1 MIPVQPSECGFNE
14 KYPRVHNGIT
24 DDDYSI
30 KVGIQHLASCLNDAK
45 VDRKSTRLNSSHT

>member
-1 MIPVQPSECGFNE
+1 MFRVMQSSECGFNE

-24 DDDYSI
+24 DADYSI

-45 VDRKSTRLNSSHT
+45 

>member
-1 MIPVQPSECGFNE
+1 MIPVQSSECGFNE

-30 KVGIQHLASCLNDAK
+30 KVGIQHLASCLY
-45 VDRKSTRLNSSHT
+45 H